1 MKIVNTLL
9 ELRSARARVTGSL
22 GLVPTM
28 GYLHRGHLSLVQ
40 SARAENE
47 YVAASIFVN
56 PAQFESGEDLEDYP
70 RDLERDLSVLDAH
83 NVDLVWTPDNVEMYP
98 HGYQTYVTV
107 EQLTSGLEGARRPG
121 HMRGVTTVVS
131 KMLIAFMPDR
141 AYFGQKDAQQASV
154 VGRMVADLGFPV
166 EVVTCPTVREPDGLA
181 LSSRNVRLSV
191 EQRQASIVLFRA
203 LGAASVAFGE
213 GQRDGDKLRGL
224 MSDVVAAEPLALTRY
239 ISIADVET
247 LQELQQV
254 PERALASLAVC
265 IGPVVLIDN
274 MVLGE
279 ET

>member
-1 MKIVNTLL
+1 
-9 ELRSARARVTGSL
+9 
-22 GLVPTM
+22 
-28 GYLHRGHLSLVQ
+28 
-40 SARAENE
+40 
-47 YVAASIFVN
+47 
-56 PAQFESGEDLEDYP
+56 
-70 RDLERDLSVLDAH
+70 
-83 NVDLVWTPDNVEMYP
+83 
-98 HGYQTYVTV
+98 
-107 EQLTSGLEGARRPG
+107 
-121 HMRGVTTVVS
+121 MRGVTTVVS

-203 LGAASVAFGE
+203 LGTASVAFGE